1 MACEGGGQAGQGVH
15 MGQVGVQARDRV
27 TASTRRKRLL
37 VLMVRMEQ
45 LNTTVAMDIV
55 HVTRCTPLVEEVVV
69 LVEVVRGRISARKSE
84 AKEKVAWVFTFLHSM

>member
-1 MACEGGGQAGQGVH
+1 
-15 MGQVGVQARDRV
+15 
-27 TASTRRKRLL
+27 
-37 VLMVRMEQ
+37 MEQ